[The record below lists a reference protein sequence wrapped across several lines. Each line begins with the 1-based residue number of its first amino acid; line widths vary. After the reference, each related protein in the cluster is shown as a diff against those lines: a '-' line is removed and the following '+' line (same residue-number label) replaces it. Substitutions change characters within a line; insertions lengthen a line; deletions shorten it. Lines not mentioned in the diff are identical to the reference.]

1 MEEEA
6 DKARAK
12 AVERKQKAANM
23 VKTSQHLVQESKD
36 AKKKFVQEEA
46 PMENASK
53 LSAHD
58 HSTYRK
64 AELEVA
70 QTVTMLSRKPGDAKL
85 LKKVHKLVKEAQK
98 DRKNMDKDHVM
109 LSSLEE
115 KIASL
120 QVGKSNSFSS
130 LKDESVS
137 LRKRAGVVEET
148 VKALKQESR
157 HLRTKAEADI
167 AKAKPE
173 MSAPDKLHQEAQAL
187 RDKYSVQLK
196 HISALQASLADNAKL
211 SSHTAAKKT
220 AAPKTVKSAAA
231 SSASS
236 AAASK
241 AKQMS
246 ALPKLRGLATAS
258 KGAAHSKFLA
268 GLFSA
273 PWNKAG
279 GRDTAAI

>member
-1 MEEEA
+1 MP
-6 DKARAK
+6 R
-12 AVERKQKAANM
+12 
-23 VKTSQHLVQESKD
+23 LG
-36 AKKKFVQEEA
+36 
-46 PMENASK
+46 
-53 LSAHD
+53 
-58 HSTYRK
+58 STYRK

-109 LSSLEE
+109 LSSLEK

-196 HISALQASLADNAKL
+196 HISALQASLAHNGKAAYHHASNLASKPCTNAKAT
-211 SSHTAAKKT
+211 SHHASTLN
-220 AAPKTVKSAAA
+220 PKPSTLNPKPSTLNPKP
-231 SSASS
+231 STLNPKPT
-236 AAASK
+236 SK
-241 AKQMS
+241 PRPITPK
-246 ALPKLRGLATAS
+246 LPK
-258 KGAAHSKFLA
+258 
-268 GLFSA
+268 
-273 PWNKAG
+273 P
-279 GRDTAAI
+279 

>member
-1 MEEEA
+1 MP
-6 DKARAK
+6 R
-12 AVERKQKAANM
+12 
-23 VKTSQHLVQESKD
+23 LG
-36 AKKKFVQEEA
+36 
-46 PMENASK
+46 
-53 LSAHD
+53 
-58 HSTYRK
+58 STYRK

-109 LSSLEE
+109 LSSLEK

-196 HISALQASLADNAKL
+196 HISALQASLAHNGKAAYHHASNLASKPCTNAKAT
-211 SSHTAAKKT
+211 SHHASTLH
-220 AAPKTVKSAAA
+220 PK
-231 SSASS
+231 
-236 AAASK
+236 
-241 AKQMS
+241 
-246 ALPKLRGLATAS
+246 P
-258 KGAAHSKFLA
+258 
-268 GLFSA
+268 
-273 PWNKAG
+273 
-279 GRDTAAI
+279 